1 VLVNVNTPDLWRAGR
16 SIQGYTERERG
27 LVFNWDDEAETKAG
41 YTAAIEAV
49 LGVAAQKM
57 PVTEKA
63 VEEWLDVSLSGID
76 EHKHIRRHAMAV
88 AMRMIRGPMHP
99 PN

>member
-1 VLVNVNTPDLWRAGR
+1 
-16 SIQGYTERERG
+16 
-27 LVFNWDDEAETKAG
+27 
-41 YTAAIEAV
+41 
-49 LGVAAQKM
+49 M

-76 EHKHIRRHAMAV
+76 QEKHIRRHAMAV

>member
-1 VLVNVNTPDLWRAGR
+1 MQRKMAVL
-16 SIQGYTERERG
+16 
-27 LVFNWDDEAETKAG
+27 NWDNEVETRAG

-49 LGVAAQKM
+49 LGLAAQQR

-63 VEEWLDVSLSGID
+63 VEEWLDVSLDGVD
-76 EHKHIRRHAMAV
+76 QHKHIRRHAMAV
-88 AMRMIRGPMHP
+88 AMRMIRGPLRP

>member
-1 VLVNVNTPDLWRAGR
+1 ML
-16 SIQGYTERERG
+16 
-27 LVFNWDDEAETKAG
+27 NWDDKAETKAG

-49 LGVAAQKM
+49 LGLTAQKM

-63 VEEWLDVSLSGID
+63 VEDWLDVSLSGID
-76 EHKHIRRHAMAV
+76 EQKHIRRHAMAI
-88 AMRMIRGPMHP
+88 AMRIIRGPLHP

>member
-1 VLVNVNTPDLWRAGR
+1 M
-16 SIQGYTERERG
+16 
-27 LVFNWDDEAETKAG
+27 FNWDDTEETKAG

-49 LGVAAQKM
+49 LGLTAQGM

-63 VEEWLDVSLSGID
+63 VEEWLDVSLSGVD

-88 AMRMIRGPMHP
+88 AYRMIRGPLRP

>member
-1 VLVNVNTPDLWRAGR
+1 MKV
-16 SIQGYTERERG
+16 
-27 LVFNWDDEAETKAG
+27 
-41 YTAAIEAV
+41 V
-49 LGVAAQKM
+49 LGLAAQKM
-57 PVTEKA
+57 PVTENA
-63 VEEWLDVSLSGID
+63 VEKWLDVSLSGIH

>member
-1 VLVNVNTPDLWRAGR
+1 M
-16 SIQGYTERERG
+16 SICQGLSHRVGWSTENNMNRERD
-27 LVFNWDDEAETKAG
+27 LVFNWDDEAETRAG

-49 LGVAAQKM
+49 LGLAAQKM

-76 EHKHIRRHAMAV
+76 EHKHIRRHAMAI

>member
-1 VLVNVNTPDLWRAGR
+1 M
-16 SIQGYTERERG
+16 
-27 LVFNWDDEAETKAG
+27 VFNWDDEAETKAG

-49 LGVAAQKM
+49 LGLAAQKM

-76 EHKHIRRHAMAV
+76 ENKHIRRHAMAI
-88 AMRMIRGPMHP
+88 AMRMIRGPLRP

>member
-1 VLVNVNTPDLWRAGR
+1 M
-16 SIQGYTERERG
+16 
-27 LVFNWDDEAETKAG
+27 FNWDDEAETKAG

-49 LGVAAQKM
+49 LGLAAQKM

-63 VEEWLDVSLSGID
+63 VEEWLDVSLSGVD
-76 EHKHIRRHAMAV
+76 EHKHIRRHAMAY

>member
-1 VLVNVNTPDLWRAGR
+1 MGALVNPIYQQVRR
-16 SIQGYTERERG
+16 RG
-27 LVFNWDDEAETKAG
+27 SGMFNWDDEDETKAG
-41 YTAAIEAV
+41 YAAAIEAV
-49 LGVAAQKM
+49 LGLAAQKM

-88 AMRMIRGPMHP
+88 AVRMIRGPLHP

>member
-1 VLVNVNTPDLWRAGR
+1 MSNCRRLSWRAGR
-16 SIQGYTERERG
+16 STEHNTEREKG

-49 LGVAAQKM
+49 LGLAAQKM

-76 EHKHIRRHAMAV
+76 EHRHIRRHAMAV

>member
-1 VLVNVNTPDLWRAGR
+1 M
-16 SIQGYTERERG
+16 
-27 LVFNWDDEAETKAG
+27 FNWDDEDETKAG
-41 YTAAIEAV
+41 HAAAIEAV
-49 LGVAAQKM
+49 LGLAAQKM
-57 PVTEKA
+57 PVTENA

-88 AMRMIRGPMHP
+88 AVRMIRGPLLP

>member
-1 VLVNVNTPDLWRAGR
+1 MSNSRRLSKRAGR
-16 SIQGYTERERG
+16 STERNSVREKG
-27 LVFNWDDEAETKAG
+27 LVFNWDDEAEAKAG

-49 LGVAAQKM
+49 LGLAAQKM

>member
-1 VLVNVNTPDLWRAGR
+1 MGRNVL
-16 SIQGYTERERG
+16 
-27 LVFNWDDEAETKAG
+27 FNWDDEAETKAG

-49 LGVAAQKM
+49 LGLAAKQM

-88 AMRMIRGPMHP
+88 AMRMIRGPMRP

>member
-1 VLVNVNTPDLWRAGR
+1 MV
-16 SIQGYTERERG
+16 G
-27 LVFNWDDEAETKAG
+27 LQTASVPGLPANNAELETTGMFIWDDEDETRAG
-41 YTAAIEAV
+41 YAAAVEAV
-49 LGVAAQKM
+49 LGLTAQKM
-57 PVTEKA
+57 HVTEKA

-88 AMRMIRGPMHP
+88 AARMIRGPLRP

>member
-1 VLVNVNTPDLWRAGR
+1 MPKVAWGAGR
-16 SIQGYTERERG
+16 SFQHNTGREKG

-49 LGVAAQKM
+49 LGLTAQKM
-57 PVTEKA
+57 PVTEKS

>member
-1 VLVNVNTPDLWRAGR
+1 M
-16 SIQGYTERERG
+16 
-27 LVFNWDDEAETKAG
+27 VFNLDDEAETKAG

-49 LGVAAQKM
+49 LGLAAQKM

>member
-1 VLVNVNTPDLWRAGR
+1 MLGTYVEETAM
-16 SIQGYTERERG
+16 
-27 LVFNWDDEAETKAG
+27 FNWDDEAETKAG
-41 YTAAIEAV
+41 YAAAIEAV
-49 LGVAAQKM
+49 LGLTAQKL

-88 AMRMIRGPMHP
+88 AARMIRGPIRP